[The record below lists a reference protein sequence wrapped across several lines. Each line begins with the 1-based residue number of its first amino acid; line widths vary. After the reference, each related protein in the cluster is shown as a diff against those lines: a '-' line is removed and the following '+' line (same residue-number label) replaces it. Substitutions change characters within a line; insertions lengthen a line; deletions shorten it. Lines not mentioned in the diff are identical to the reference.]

1 MSKSL
6 KRNIPIAKALHKC
19 LKRHN
24 EEDFKDM
31 IKCLNDDCVKF
42 LCECV
47 RNVCDVNVFR
57 NLPDFRRRK
66 IQKSSH
72 LYKNDIK
79 KILKPHVSISKKRKI
94 LQYGSGWFLPLLA
107 TVIPMITSLFSK

>member
-6 KRNIPIAKALHKC
+6 KKNIPVVKALHKC
-19 LKRHN
+19 LRKHN
-24 EEDFKDM
+24 AEDFKDI

-47 RNVCDVNVFR
+47 RNVCDVDVFK
-57 NLPDFRRRK
+57 NLPESRK
-66 IQKSSH
+66 KKIRKTSH
-72 LYKNDIK
+72 LYKTDIK
-79 KILKPHVSISKKRKI
+79 KILKPHTSIGKKRKI
-94 LQYGSGWFLPLLA
+94 LQYGSGWFLPLLT